1 MNSGDAGP
9 VALAP
14 QQFTTPNP
22 GSGAE
27 DQVSAAGG
35 GLEIVVGVVLGVVLG
50 VVVSTSG
57 ASVVPVE
64 TTGSSLGRFSTTT
77 PTTAAA
83 AAATATAASVTIRR
97 RRCGC

>member
-1 MNSGDAGP
+1 MKSGDAGP

-22 GSGAE
+22 GNGAE
-27 DQVSAAGG
+27 DQVSALGG
-35 GLEIVVGVVLGVVLG
+35 VPATVVGVVLG

-57 ASVVPVE
+57 PSVAPVE

-83 AAATATAASVTIRR
+83 AAATATAASVTSRR